1 MGDAGCDVRGRLSL
15 CGRMEDIMI
24 LVLGKHIWQLERT
37 LCLACPSY
45 FAALYKVV
53 CQCQLCLFWMGF
65 LSRLWHCGLQFVPPV
80 YLWTW
85 NVWTVCLEIKMPGTR
100 EPAFK
105 SAASSPCQAYI
116 PGNAEIAK
124 RQIEMKQVDVNK
136 IVSSLDLTYFL
147 CACLSGDGGLVDY
160 MIKKG
165 CNVNHQNKRGFTPL
179 HRAASKGNC
188 KIIKFLLE
196 QGANPNIV
204 NAAGVYPI
212 DSAVCAGYLEAAK
225 LLKIE
230 LPNPY
235 VWDVVEPHTP
245 PHITLGLQ
253 SPSRREILLSTR
265 SQVFEKVF
273 KEKNKNSF
281 KYS

>member
-1 MGDAGCDVRGRLSL
+1 
-15 CGRMEDIMI
+15 
-24 LVLGKHIWQLERT
+24 
-37 LCLACPSY
+37 
-45 FAALYKVV
+45 
-53 CQCQLCLFWMGF
+53 MGF

-160 MIKKG
+160 MIKKGANVHSETTEGDSALYLATFAVLNLNRDNLDVLKVLINAG

>member
-1 MGDAGCDVRGRLSL
+1 MDFVNSSVFSL
-15 CGRMEDIMI
+15 
-24 LVLGKHIWQLERT
+24 KN
-37 LCLACPSY
+37 
-45 FAALYKVV
+45 AALEMVRDMPAYVSILDVWRSK
-53 CQCQLCLFWMGF
+53 CQEHGNLLSNQQLL
-65 LSRLWHCGLQFVPPV
+65 LLVK
-80 YLWTW
+80 T
-85 NVWTVCLEIKMPGTR
+85 
-100 EPAFK
+100 
-105 SAASSPCQAYI
+105 AYI

-160 MIKKG
+160 MIKKGANVHSETTEGDSALYLATFAVLNLNRDNLDVLKVLINAG

>member
-1 MGDAGCDVRGRLSL
+1 MDFVNSSVFSL
-15 CGRMEDIMI
+15 
-24 LVLGKHIWQLERT
+24 KN
-37 LCLACPSY
+37 
-45 FAALYKVV
+45 AALEMVRDMPAYVSI
-53 CQCQLCLFWMGF
+53 LG
-65 LSRLWHCGLQFVPPV
+65 R
-80 YLWTW
+80 
-85 NVWTVCLEIKMPGTR
+85 CLEIKMPGTR

-165 CNVNHQNKRGFTPL
+165 ANVHSETTEGDSALYLATFAVLNLNRDNLDVLKVL
-179 HRAASKGNC
+179 INA
-188 KIIKFLLE
+188 
-196 QGANPNIV
+196 GANPNIV

-253 SPSRREILLSTR
+253 KNASRENVNFENMSPRTIESS
-265 SQVFEKVF
+265 
-273 KEKNKNSF
+273 
-281 KYS
+281 